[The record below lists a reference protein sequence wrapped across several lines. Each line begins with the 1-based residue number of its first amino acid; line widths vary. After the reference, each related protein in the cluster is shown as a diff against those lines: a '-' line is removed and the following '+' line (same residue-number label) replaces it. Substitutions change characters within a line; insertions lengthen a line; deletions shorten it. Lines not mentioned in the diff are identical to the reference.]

1 MIYLNPA
8 DYSVVDA
15 DFPEAIPLLASW
27 QGGRILMMGRATSRE
42 VMHSTLVQ
50 AELMFAR
57 LSMDWEGTRYYYGS
71 DVDAA
76 EEQPYAYDPR
86 VAPMPRIMLTPGIYD
101 EDGNELTAPT
111 FDSRYHANVLLGTD
125 IVARGTWKEPLL
137 NYYHNGAL
145 VGEKNAEEV
154 AYEVGGVELIDPDTI
169 RSPGNVWG

>member
-8 DYSVVDA
+8 DYSVVDS

-50 AELMFAR
+50 AELMFPKVT
-57 LSMDWEGTRYYYGS
+57 LEHGTRYFYGR

-86 VAPMPRIMLTPGIYD
+86 SAPMPRIMLTLGSYD
-101 EDGNELTAPT
+101 EEGNQLTAPT
-111 FDSRYHANVLLGTD
+111 FDSRYHANILLGPA

-154 AYEVGGVELIDPDTI
+154 AYEVGGVELIDPATI
-169 RSPGNVWG
+169 RSPSNRWG

>member
-15 DFPEAIPLLASW
+15 DFPNAIPLLASW
-27 QGGRILMMGRATSRE
+27 QNGRILMMGRATSRE

-50 AELMFAR
+50 AELMFLDLAT
-57 LSMDWEGTRYYYGS
+57 GQITYGR
-71 DVDAA
+71 DVDAV

-86 VAPMPRIMLTPGIYD
+86 SAPMPRIVKTPGTYD
-101 EDGNELTAPT
+101 AEGNELTAPV
-111 FDSRYHANVLLGTD
+111 FDSRYHTNILLRPG

-137 NYYHNGAL
+137 NYYYHGAL

-154 AYEVGGVELIDPDTI
+154 AYKIGGVELIDPATI
-169 RSPGNVWG
+169 RSPSNMWG

>member
-1 MIYLNPA
+1 MIYLNPN

-15 DFPEAIPLLASW
+15 DFPEAISLLASW

-50 AELMFAR
+50 AELMFPEVT
-57 LSMDWEGTRYYYGS
+57 LEHGTRYYYGR

-86 VAPMPRIMLTPGIYD
+86 VAPMPRIVLIPGTYD

-111 FDSRYHANVLLGTD
+111 FDARYHTNILLGPG
-125 IVARGTWKEPLL
+125 IVARGTWKALLL
-137 NYYHNGAL
+137 NYYYHGAL

-154 AYEVGGVELIDPDTI
+154 AYEVGGVELIDPATI
-169 RSPGNVWG
+169 RSPSNRWG

>member
-8 DYSVVDA
+8 DYSVVDS
-15 DFPEAIPLLASW
+15 DFPNAIPLLASW

-71 DVDAA
+71 DVDAV
-76 EEQPYAYDPR
+76 EEQPFDYDPR
-86 VAPMPRIMLTPGIYD
+86 VAPMPRIMLTPGTYD

-111 FDSRYHANVLLGTD
+111 FDSRYHANILLGPG

-169 RSPGNVWG
+169 RSPSNVWA

>member
-15 DFPEAIPLLASW
+15 DFPNAIPLLASW
-27 QGGRILMMGRATSRE
+27 QNGRILMMGRATSRE

-50 AELMFAR
+50 AELMFLDLAT
-57 LSMDWEGTRYYYGS
+57 GQITYGR
-71 DVDAA
+71 DVDAV

-86 VAPMPRIMLTPGIYD
+86 SAPMPRIVKTPGTYD
-101 EDGNELTAPT
+101 AEGNELTAPV
-111 FDSRYHANVLLGTD
+111 FDSRYHANILLGPG

-137 NYYHNGAL
+137 NYYYHGAL

-154 AYEVGGVELIDPDTI
+154 AYKIGGVELIDPATI
-169 RSPGNVWG
+169 RSPSNMWG

>member
-15 DFPEAIPLLASW
+15 DFPNAIPLLASW
-27 QGGRILMMGRATSRE
+27 QNGRILMMGRATSRE

-50 AELMFAR
+50 AELMFLDLAT
-57 LSMDWEGTRYYYGS
+57 GQITYGR
-71 DVDAA
+71 DVDAV

-86 VAPMPRIMLTPGIYD
+86 SAPMPRIVKTPGTYD
-101 EDGNELTAPT
+101 AEGNELTAPV
-111 FDSRYHANVLLGTD
+111 FDSRYHTNILLGPG

-137 NYYHNGAL
+137 NYYYHGAL

-154 AYEVGGVELIDPDTI
+154 AYKIGGVELIDPATI
-169 RSPGNVWG
+169 RSPSNMWG